1 MTREK
6 QELYLQYLREVSSGS
21 GDMDKL
27 KEALTGVAYYYHISA
42 IEAEILGDDGR
53 GIGQK
58 EVMLFERENA
68 APVGEPVKYVFDPD
82 GGSKIVIYVYADD
95 KPFDETE
102 KEELELFCSH
112 ACFVLELVR
121 LRNFMDSAGT
131 IQFSTNLFTVN
142 GYYNRIAQMVSEGAK
157 LSDYSSFCF
166 NIKSFSDVNRRFGRA
181 MGDSALTGYAKML
194 SKMMQPD
201 EVLGH
206 MGGDNFVALINK
218 SRQKWFI
225 ERLEDIP
232 VEIDVKGKKEKLHLG
247 ATIGIW
253 EIDRDDINFDD
264 IVGRAYLGVNQAK
277 RVLHKN
283 IAFVT
288 ENLVTRMNDL
298 KAVLEYYE
306 KALEDEEFRVYYQ
319 PKVDSRNGML
329 VGAEGLV
336 RWFHEG
342 KMISPGIFVP
352 ALEDNGKIIAL
363 DFYVLEH
370 ACRDIKEWTD
380 KGYDPVPVSVNFSR
394 MDLKDKQLA
403 EKINKII
410 EDSGI
415 DKKYIEVELTETVD
429 EEEHGV
435 LSGFIDKLY
444 KMDIMTAVDDF
455 GSGYSSLATLR
466 EFQIHTIK
474 LDRSFVNTDD
484 FSWKDEIILR
494 DVIHMAGEL
503 SMDVLCEGVERD
515 DQLALLN
522 SVGCYVIQGYYYDR
536 PLPKED
542 YEKRLIDKQYKK

>member
-6 QELYLQYLREVSSGS
+6 QELYLQYIREVSEAG

-27 KEALTGVAYYYHISA
+27 REALTGVAYYYHISA

-58 EVMLFERENA
+58 EVVLFERENA
-68 APVGEPVKYVFDPD
+68 SPVGEPVRYVFDPD
-82 GGSKIVIYVYADD
+82 GSSKIVIYVYASDR
-95 KPFDETE
+95 PFEEEE
-102 KEELELFCSH
+102 KEELGLFCAH
-112 ACFVLELVR
+112 AGFFLELIR
-121 LRNFMDSAGT
+121 LRNFMNSAGT
-131 IQFSTNLFTVN
+131 IQFSTNLYNVN
-142 GYYNRIAQMVSEGAK
+142 GYYERIAELVSQGNG
-157 LSDYSSFCF
+157 LGSYSSFCF
-166 NIKSFSDVNRRFGRA
+166 NIKSFSDVNRRYGRKL
-181 MGDSALTGYAKML
+181 GNVALEGYASLL
-194 SKMMQPD
+194 SKMILPD

-206 MGGDNFVALINK
+206 MGGDNFIALIK
-218 SRQKWFI
+218 KGRQQWFI
-225 ERLEDIP
+225 ERLGDIP
-232 VEIDVKGKKEKLHLG
+232 VEIEYKGKKEKLHLG

-253 EIDRDDINFDD
+253 EIDRDDINVDD
-264 IVGRAYLGVNQAK
+264 IVARAYLGVNQAK
-277 RVLHKN
+277 RVHTN
-283 IAFVT
+283 ISFVT
-288 ENLVTRMNDL
+288 EKLVTQMNNL
-298 KAVLEYYE
+298 KAVLEYYD

-319 PKVDSRNGML
+319 PKVDSRTGML

-336 RWFHEG
+336 RWFHDD
-342 KMISPGIFVP
+342 KMISPGIFIP
-352 ALEDNGKIIAL
+352 ALEDNGTIISL
-363 DFYVLEH
+363 DYYVLKH
-370 ACRDIKEWTD
+370 ACRDIKEWID

-394 MDLKDKQLA
+394 RDLKDKLLA
-403 EKINKII
+403 EKINNII
-410 EDSGI
+410 EEAGI
-415 DKKYIEVELTETVD
+415 DKKYIEVEITETVD

-466 EFQIHTIK
+466 EFQIHTLK

-522 SVGCYVIQGYYYDR
+522 SVGCYVIQGYYYDK

-542 YEKRLIDKQYKK
+542 FEKRVIDKQYKK